1 MDTLKSMMVFRAIV
15 EQGSFTKAAEH
26 LDMSVAMTSK
36 HLHHLEQYV
45 QAKLLNRNNRRQSLT
60 EIGQSYYAECCHA
73 LDTLADA
80 RTVAQQGTVEPQGT
94 LRMIAPVWFATP
106 YFARL
111 LAEFHVLY
119 PQIRLSVDLENRFTD
134 LIAQGYD
141 LALRVVGTPQ
151 ENLIVKPLTEIP
163 FYYVASPPYLKRFGT
178 PRNEQELASHQSILP
193 NYIRMDTSLA
203 EQHDSNN
210 TVMLAE
216 MVKAGMGIGILPEW
230 LVHDAQEQGELVR
243 LFPFDKAA
251 PMLYAAYMDRA
262 FLSVKIRCFI
272 DFLSERLTRI
282 AKKGTLK

>member
-1 MDTLKSMMVFRAIV
+1 MDTLKSMIVFRAVV

-26 LDMSVAMTSK
+26 LNMSVAMTSK

-45 QAKLLNRNNRRQSLT
+45 QEKLLNRNNRRQSLT

-73 LDTLADA
+73 LDTLANA
-80 RTVAQQGTVEPQGT
+80 RTVAQLGTVEPQGT
-94 LRMIAPVWFATP
+94 LRIIAPVWFATP

-111 LAEFHVLY
+111 LAQFQMLY
-119 PQIRLSVDLENRFTD
+119 PQIYLSIDLENRFTD

-141 LALRVVGTPQ
+141 LALRVIGTPQ

-163 FYYVASPPYLKRFGT
+163 FYYVASPQYLAQHGT
-178 PRNEQELASHQSILP
+178 PRSAQELSTHQSVLP
-193 NYIRMDTSLA
+193 NYVRMDTPLS
-203 EQHDSNN
+203 ERHDSNN

-216 MVKAGMGIGILPEW
+216 MLKAGMGIGILPGW
-230 LVHDAQEQGELVR
+230 LVQDAQARGELVR
-243 LFPFDKAA
+243 LFAFDKQP

-272 DFLSERLTRI
+272 DFLSESVN
-282 AKKGTLK
+282 AKSTA

>member
-1 MDTLKSMMVFRAIV
+1 MDTLKSMMVFRAVV

-26 LDMSVAMTSK
+26 LNMSVAMASK
-36 HLHHLEQYV
+36 HLHHLEQYI

-73 LDTLADA
+73 LDTLATA
-80 RTVAQQGTVEPQGT
+80 RTVAQQGTVKPQGK
-94 LRMIAPVWFATP
+94 LRIIAPLWFATP

-111 LAEFHVLY
+111 LAEFQAQY
-119 PQIRLSVDLENRFTD
+119 PLIQLSLDLENRFTD

-163 FYYVASPPYLKRFGT
+163 FYYVASPAYLAQHGT
-178 PRNEQELASHQSILP
+178 PRSEAELTTHQGVLP
-193 NYIRMDTSLA
+193 NYTQLGVPLIA
-203 EQHDSNN
+203 NHDSNN

-216 MVKAGMGIGILPEW
+216 MIKAGMGIGALPKW
-230 LVHDAQEQGELVR
+230 LVDDAVARGELVQ
-243 LFPFDKAA
+243 LFPLDKPS

-272 DFLSERLTRI
+272 DFLSERLNDIRVS
-282 AKKGTLK
+282 

>member
-45 QAKLLNRNNRRQSLT
+45 QAKLLHRNNRRQSLT

-94 LRMIAPVWFATP
+94 LRLIAPVWFATP

-111 LAEFHVLY
+111 LAEFHTLY
-119 PQIRLSVDLENRFTD
+119 PQIRLSMDVENQFTD

-141 LALRVVGTPQ
+141 LALRVIGAPQ
-151 ENLIVKPLTEIP
+151 ENLIVKPLTEMP
-163 FYYVASPPYLKRFGT
+163 FYYVASPQYLAQHGT
-178 PRNEQELASHQSILP
+178 PRSTQELSTHHSVLP
-193 NYIRMDTSLA
+193 NYTHLDSPLSD
-203 EQHDSNN
+203 QHDTNN
-210 TVMLAE
+210 TMMLAE
-216 MVKAGMGIGILPEW
+216 MLKAGMGIGILPKW
-230 LVHDAQEQGELVR
+230 LVVDAEQRGELVR
-243 LFPFDKAA
+243 LFAFDKQP
-251 PMLYAAYMDRA
+251 PMLYAAYMDRS
-262 FLSVKIRCFI
+262 FLSVKIRCLI
-272 DFLSERLTRI
+272 DFLSERLGN
-282 AKKGTLK
+282 A